1 MQEKRNIR
9 LLISFVLLLI
19 TTGVVYFFTQSTG
32 EVVTDKTIFKVDDFA
47 TIDRVVLTGAGDSKV
62 DLSFDGARWKVNQ
75 EAVDPNMVDV
85 LFATMQQAEP
95 KRPVAAAVRD
105 SVNAWLAKYGVKVS
119 LYEAGEI
126 KREFVAGGN
135 PAKTQ
140 SYFKDLDSDEIYLV
154 VIPGY
159 RVYTSGIF
167 ELDMLGWKDKY
178 VFGFNWRNF
187 KKLTAT
193 LPAKPTE
200 NFEIE
205 MGKEYFEVKGI
216 EADTAKLNSFL
227 DAVSLT
233 TVVRY
238 LSKNE
243 LNGIDSMLTK
253 PGSIEIR
260 VDDISGKTYSLSLYP
275 ELEPGLTI
283 GLVNGNQPAVLDSR
297 RMRELQLGRSGFL
310 KK

>member
-19 TTGVVYFFTQSTG
+19 TTSVVYFFTQSTR
-32 EVVTDKTIFKVDDFA
+32 EVVTDKTIFKVEDFA
-47 TIDRVVLTGAGDSKV
+47 TIDRVLLTGAGDSKI
-62 DLSFDGARWKVNQ
+62 DLVFDGARWKVNEQ
-75 EAVDPNMVDV
+75 AIDPNMVDV

-95 KRPVAAAVRD
+95 KRPVAAAIRD
-105 SVNAWLAKYGVKVS
+105 SVNAWLTKFGVKVS
-119 LYEAGEI
+119 LYQTGAL
-126 KREFVAGGN
+126 KKEFMAGGN

-140 SYFKDLDSDEIYLV
+140 SYFKDLDTDEIYLM

-167 ELDMLGWKDKY
+167 ELDVLGWKDKY

-193 LPAKPTE
+193 IPAKLTE
-200 NFEIE
+200 SFEIE

-238 LSKNE
+238 LGRNE
-243 LNGIDSMLTK
+243 LNGIDSLLTS
-253 PGSIEIR
+253 PGLIEIR

-275 ELEPGLTI
+275 ELEPGLTL
-283 GLVNGNQPAVLDSR
+283 GLVNGNQPALLDSR

>member
-19 TTGVVYFFTQSTG
+19 TTGIVYFLTQSTG
-32 EVVTDKTIFKVDDFA
+32 EVVTDKTIFKVEDFTA
-47 TIDRVVLTGAGDSKV
+47 IDRVLLTGTGDSKV
-62 DLSFDGARWKVNQ
+62 DLSFDGARWKVNEQ
-75 EAVDPNMVDV
+75 AVDPNMVDV

-95 KRPVAAAVRD
+95 KRPVAAAIRD
-105 SVNAWLAKYGVKVS
+105 SVNSWLNKFGVKVS
-119 LYEAGEI
+119 LYQAGELR
-126 KREFVAGGN
+126 KEFMAGGN

-140 SYFKDLDSDEIYLV
+140 SYFKDLDSDEIYLM

-167 ELDMLGWKDKY
+167 ELDVSGWKDKY

-193 LPAKPTE
+193 IPAKISE
-200 NFEIE
+200 SFEIE

-238 LSKNE
+238 LDKNE
-243 LNGIDSMLTK
+243 VAGIDSLLTK

-260 VDDISGKTYSLSLYP
+260 VDDISGKTYMLSLYS

>member
-19 TTGVVYFFTQSTG
+19 TTCVVYFFTQSTR
-32 EVVTDKTIFKVDDFA
+32 EVVSDKTIFRVADFA
-47 TIDRVVLTGAGDSKV
+47 TIDRVLLTGVSDSKI
-62 DLSFDGARWKVNQ
+62 DLSFDGARWKVNEQ
-75 EAVDPNMVDV
+75 AVDPKMVDV
-85 LFATMQQAEP
+85 LFATLQQAEP
-95 KRPVAAAVRD
+95 KRPIAEAIRD
-105 SVNAWLAKYGVKVS
+105 SVNTWLGKSGVKVS
-119 LYEAGEI
+119 LYEAGEL
-126 KREFVAGGN
+126 KKEFIAGGN
-135 PAKTQ
+135 PLKTQ
-140 SYFKDLDSDEIYLV
+140 AYFKDISSDEIYLMI
-154 VIPGY
+154 IPGY

-167 ELDMLGWKDKY
+167 ELDATGWKDKY

-193 LPAKPTE
+193 IPVKPTE
-200 NFEIE
+200 SFEIE
-205 MGKEYFEVKGI
+205 MGKEYFVVKGV

-243 LNGIDSMLTK
+243 LIGIDSVLSN
-253 PGSIEIR
+253 PGAIEIR
-260 VDDISGKTYSLSLYP
+260 VDDISGKTYTLSLYP

-297 RMRELQLGRSGFL
+297 RMKELKIGRSWFL
-310 KK
+310 RK

>member
-9 LLISFVLLLI
+9 LLISFVVLLI
-19 TTGVVYFFTQSTG
+19 TTGVVYFFTQSSR
-32 EVVTDKTIFKVDDFA
+32 EIVTDKTIFKVEDFA
-47 TIDRVVLTGAGDSKV
+47 TIDRVLLTKTNNSEV
-62 DLSFDGARWKVNQ
+62 DLSFDGARWKANGQ
-75 EAVDPNMVDV
+75 SVDPNMVDV
-85 LFATMQQAEP
+85 LFATLQQAEP
-95 KRPVAAAVRD
+95 KRPVSVAIRD
-105 SVNAWLAKYGVKVS
+105 TVDNWLKKFGVKVS
-119 LYEAGEI
+119 LFQTG
-126 KREFVAGGN
+126 KLQKEFIAGGN

-140 SYFKDLDSDEIYLV
+140 SYFKDYATGEIYFM

-159 RVYTSGIF
+159 KVYTSGIF
-167 ELDMLGWKDKY
+167 ELDLVGWKDKY

-193 LPAKPTE
+193 ITANPAE
-200 NFEIE
+200 SFEIE

-238 LSKNE
+238 LGQDETKD
-243 LNGIDSMLTK
+243 LDSLLST
-253 PGSIEIR
+253 PGLIEIS
-260 VDDISGKTYSLSLYP
+260 VDDIAGKRYSLRLFQKTDN
-275 ELEPGLTI
+275 GLITGI
-283 GLVNGNQPAVLDSR
+283 VNGEQPAVFDSR
-297 RMRELQLGRSGFL
+297 RMRELTLGRSEFI